1 MEVEK
6 ELSSTIPEA
15 IFLDDVE
22 SFMAKPE
29 NPSAEVV
36 IRRFDELYKK
46 YKFMEY
52 NLSQKKKRLRD
63 QIPEIQTS
71 LDTVATLQSKQKEG
85 RLITTNYML
94 SDSVFATADIPHT
107 DSIMLWLGANVML
120 EYPIEEGAAMLTQNL
135 STAKGSLT
143 QVQSELD
150 RVKDQIT
157 TIEVDMARVYNW
169 DVQERRKVKATA
181 TTPSL

>member
-1 MEVEK
+1 MFV
-6 ELSSTIPEA
+6 SC
-15 IFLDDVE
+15 
-22 SFMAKPE
+22 
-29 NPSAEVV
+29 
-36 IRRFDELYKK
+36 
-46 YKFMEY
+46 
-52 NLSQKKKRLRD
+52 
-63 QIPEIQTS
+63 TS
-71 LDTVATLQSKQKEG
+71 LFSNVASACVQ
-85 RLITTNYML
+85 
-94 SDSVFATADIPHT
+94 
-107 DSIMLWLGANVML
+107 ANVML